1 MCRPLYFLRKDWKN
15 SQVCLSNELPFIG
28 LSMLKY
34 SIVQKSSWDGNI
46 TAKKFLVLDLRRIR
60 LFDIMT
66 GLVALSFAALS
77 A

>member
-1 MCRPLYFLRKDWKN
+1 MGISL
-15 SQVCLSNELPFIG
+15 Q
-28 LSMLKY
+28 
-34 SIVQKSSWDGNI
+34 
-46 TAKKFLVLDLRRIR
+46 KKFLVLDLRRIR